1 MRTIVLSLAVAGLMS
16 LSADGLSAQGTAQA
30 PSTRRFWAA
39 LGVSG
44 GEAALTCEFCTGR
57 TQTSFAGMLAVGTT
71 YRRRTLIGLEG
82 QAWRYANDGVTR
94 RVYAAM
100 PIAQFYPVART
111 TLFFKTGL
119 GFAQFVASDGEE
131 SLEATAVAGMVG
143 GGFEV
148 RLTPN
153 YVLIPNLSYLGG
165 AGGTM
170 RLDDERVTG
179 SAGVS
184 LFQYGVA
191 IALR

>member
-1 MRTIVLSLAVAGLMS
+1 MRTTVLSLAVAGLVT
-16 LSADGLSAQGTAQA
+16 LGAETLSAQGATTA
-30 PSTRRFWAA
+30 PTTRRFWAT

-44 GEAALTCEFCTGR
+44 GEAALTCGFCTGR

-71 YRRRTLIGLEG
+71 YRRRTLVGLEAQG
-82 QAWRYANDGVTR
+82 WRYANDGVTR

-100 PIAQFYPVART
+100 PVAQFYPVART

-119 GFAQFVASDGEE
+119 GLAQFVSSDGEE
-131 SLEATAVAGMVG
+131 TLKATAVSGMIG

-153 YVLIPNLSYLGG
+153 YILVPYLSYVGG

-170 RLDDERVTG
+170 RLDEDRVTG